1 MKFYQKSKEELLHS
15 YDVKIDRGLSSTQV
29 TDNRERYGE
38 NKLPEEK
45 EESYLKVFF
54 KSFKEPIIIV
64 LLGAVALSFF
74 SSFYSFQIVGDKKHG
89 LESLYEA
96 IAIAILI
103 IINAFLGFW
112 QEISARKNLNSLKEM
127 NNRFASVLRDGA
139 LEKISSNE
147 LVVGD
152 IVKVTVGDFVEAD
165 IRWLELDELQLIES
179 HLTGEAD
186 AIIKNI
192 EVINENVEI
201 GDQTNMGDYAES
213 RWSP

>member
-103 IINAFLGFW
+103 IINAFLGLD
-112 QEISARKNLNSLKEM
+112 RK
-127 NNRFASVLRDGA
+127 SV
-139 LEKISSNE
+139 
-147 LVVGD
+147 V
-152 IVKVTVGDFVEAD
+152 
-165 IRWLELDELQLIES
+165 
-179 HLTGEAD
+179 
-186 AIIKNI
+186 
-192 EVINENVEI
+192 
-201 GDQTNMGDYAES
+201 
-213 RWSP
+213 

>member
-74 SSFYSFQIVGDKKHG
+74 SSF
-89 LESLYEA
+89 
-96 IAIAILI
+96 
-103 IINAFLGFW
+103 
-112 QEISARKNLNSLKEM
+112 
-127 NNRFASVLRDGA
+127 
-139 LEKISSNE
+139 
-147 LVVGD
+147 
-152 IVKVTVGDFVEAD
+152 
-165 IRWLELDELQLIES
+165 
-179 HLTGEAD
+179 
-186 AIIKNI
+186 
-192 EVINENVEI
+192 
-201 GDQTNMGDYAES
+201 
-213 RWSP
+213 